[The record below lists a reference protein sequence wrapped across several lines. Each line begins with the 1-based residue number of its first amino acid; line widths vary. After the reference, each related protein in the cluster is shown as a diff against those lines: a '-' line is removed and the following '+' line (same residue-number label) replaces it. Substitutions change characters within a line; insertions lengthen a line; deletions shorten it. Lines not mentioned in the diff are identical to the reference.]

1 MFFYLL
7 VFSSYDVIRA
17 AIFQLSEREQE
28 AIVWNNKM
36 DINAVNSSDVSFRK
50 EEIKRKLMD
59 KAKQVWRVVGR
70 DLWT

>member
-1 MFFYLL
+1 MVFFYLL

-17 AIFQLSEREQE
+17 AISQLSEREQE

-59 KAKQVWRVVGR
+59 KAKQV
-70 DLWT
+70 